1 MAKVVTWEVIC
12 LPPYLASQSPCYTMA
27 QNTRAAV
34 SSNQK
39 IESKPIVAC
48 SHVFYRTLCH
58 YFDWYMG
65 LCVSF
70 EIGLRDNFS
79 FRSTTFIWIICIK
92 AVHIDIL
99 PLKIE
104 DFFVQLF
111 LKERRIS
118 LRRIFAQKQKHF
130 LRWQMISWMSL
141 LLKTNDS
148 QSYWVSWHRLFEQ
161 VAWCRIFKY
170 YVIKLP
176 KVW

>member
-1 MAKVVTWEVIC
+1 MAKVVTREVIC
-12 LPPYLASQSPCYTMA
+12 LPPYLASQSPCYT
-27 QNTRAAV
+27 
-34 SSNQK
+34 
-39 IESKPIVAC
+39 IGSKHSRRCFIQSENRIKTNCGLFARILPHFMSLLRLIHGIV
-48 SHVFYRTLCH
+48 
-58 YFDWYMG
+58 
-65 LCVSF
+65 CV
-70 EIGLRDNFS
+70 LWNWLDYFS